1 MPNGRRLS
9 QADPV
14 TIAQLVRRVLETVRA
29 SSRQIEQAAVF
40 ADWETGRLINTH
52 LLLNQGRAGH
62 AEQMFH
68 QLAQRTGISERTLYY
83 CARFNRCF
91 PVLNRGSNFTSRHY
105 RFLCQIED
113 PEQRRALVSTAEKK
127 NWTSDALAER
137 VRRLNAAPS
146 EIPPDPGPGD
156 RKSGLPPPGLLAPKR
171 GTPGLHPV
179 VARREGL
186 AIDLGFKI
194 YLPLAALA
202 IKPGQRIAQGDII
215 TLAADGR
222 IERAVRAAQADLYTY
237 RALGVRVVDGDTLAV
252 TIDLP
257 PHLEI
262 DKKLR
267 LRGLDCPELNTA
279 AGRAAKRFTQRLVQQ
294 ARSITVTTFKP
305 DKYDRYLAE
314 VYLDG
319 ESATTAGA
327 SSSSHAP
334 PLFLNNI
341 LLQQGHAVPSDGG
354 AMPRWG

>member
-1 MPNGRRLS
+1 
-9 QADPV
+9 
-14 TIAQLVRRVLETVRA
+14 
-29 SSRQIEQAAVF
+29 
-40 ADWETGRLINTH
+40 
-52 LLLNQGRAGH
+52 
-62 AEQMFH
+62 
-68 QLAQRTGISERTLYY
+68 
-83 CARFNRCF
+83 
-91 PVLNRGSNFTSRHY
+91 
-105 RFLCQIED
+105 
-113 PEQRRALVSTAEKK
+113 
-127 NWTSDALAER
+127 
-137 VRRLNAAPS
+137 
-146 EIPPDPGPGD
+146 
-156 RKSGLPPPGLLAPKR
+156 
-171 GTPGLHPV
+171 
-179 VARREGL
+179 
-186 AIDLGFKI
+186 
-194 YLPLAALA
+194 LAALA